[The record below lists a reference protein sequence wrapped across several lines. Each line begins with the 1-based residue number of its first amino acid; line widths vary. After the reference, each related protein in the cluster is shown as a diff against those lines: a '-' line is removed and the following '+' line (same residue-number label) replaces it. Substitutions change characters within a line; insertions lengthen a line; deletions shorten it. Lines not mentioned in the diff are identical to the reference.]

1 MNNNIGWI
9 KKDNVNSGNGNSLGN
24 NMLKLNMSLDEF
36 NSWAG
41 DNAETS
47 NEKVIKLF
55 NDVVARYTA
64 GFMNLTPVLMPD
76 GTIANAV
83 YKTADDTV
91 HLSSIFVAD
100 GKLYAYEIELERL
113 ENGNIFCYF
122 MFIYN
127 LIDNQPQQPEE

>member
-83 YKTADDTV
+83 YNTALDAV

-100 GKLYAYEIELERL
+100 ERLYAYEIKLKRL

-122 MFIYN
+122 MIIN
-127 LIDNQPQQPEE
+127 NQPEQPPEE

>member
-9 KKDNVNSGNGNSLGN
+9 KKDNVNSGNGDSLGN

-36 NSWAG
+36 NSWTVDG
-41 DNAETS
+41 ETS
-47 NEKVIKLF
+47 NKEVIKLF

-83 YKTADDTV
+83 YNTALDAV

-100 GKLYAYEIELERL
+100 ERLYAYEIKLERL

-122 MFIYN
+122 MIIN
-127 LIDNQPQQPEE
+127 NQPEQPPEE